1 MALRTVRETGILL
14 EGDTVSDIATIVGLV
29 TDVVLLILVTAVLI
43 GFFVVFALI
52 SKLLSTAQST
62 LETVQDAAE
71 TVSERVINPA
81 TENVGTSRRIGS
93 AVGFLIGLLRRKR
106 QSNGN

>member
-1 MALRTVRETGILL
+1 M

-29 TDVVLLILVTAVLI
+29 TDVVLLILLAFALI
-43 GFFVVFALI
+43 ALAVVFAMV
-52 SKLLSTAQST
+52 SKLLSTAQQT
-62 LETVQDAAE
+62 LETVQGAAE

-93 AVGFLIGLLRRKR
+93 AVGFLIGLLRRR
-106 QSNGN
+106 RRSNDN

>member
-1 MALRTVRETGILL
+1 M

-29 TDVVLLILVTAVLI
+29 TDVVLLVLLTVALVAVA
-43 GFFVVFALI
+43 VVFALV
-52 SKLLSTAQST
+52 SKFLKTAQQT

-71 TVSERVINPA
+71 TVSEKVINPA

-93 AVGFLIGLLRRKR
+93 AIGFVIGLLRRR
-106 QSNGN
+106 RRSDGN

>member
-1 MALRTVRETGILL
+1 M
-14 EGDTVSDIATIVGLV
+14 EGDTVTDIATIVGLV
-29 TDVVLLILVTAVLI
+29 TNVVLLVLI
-43 GFFVVFALI
+43 TVALVALAVVFSQIRKLI
-52 SKLLSTAQST
+52 STAQST

-93 AVGFLIGLLRRKR
+93 AVGFLIGLFRRKR
-106 QSNGN
+106 RQNGN